1 MFTLAHVTDPHLAPL
16 PSPSPGDLVSK
27 RLIGFLS
34 WHLRRR
40 RIHRPQVLAALMRDV
55 AAQAPE
61 HIAITG
67 DLANISLEAE
77 FTRARAWLETV
88 GPPDRVTV
96 VPGNHDAYVR
106 VPWEKGLGLWAG
118 YMTGD
123 MRIGALPASPASPIA
138 FPFVRQCRNIALIGL
153 STAVP
158 AALHR
163 ASGRLGARQIEA
175 LAGILADLRRRGFC
189 RIVLIHHPPLPG
201 QAVPRKALEDAEAL
215 KAVLEQEGADLVLH
229 GHNHQ
234 HMRAMLASRHGPVPV
249 IGAPSASA
257 IVAQG
262 HKSAAAWYLYRIRR
276 QAGVWRIE
284 VRVRAWDET
293 SGGMV
298 DDSRFTLPD
307 LDLKPSADRARA
319 VISEP

>member
-1 MFTLAHVTDPHLAPL
+1 
-16 PSPSPGDLVSK
+16 
-27 RLIGFLS
+27 
-34 WHLRRR
+34 
-40 RIHRPQVLAALMRDV
+40 MRDV
-55 AAQAPE
+55 AEQAPE
-61 HIAITG
+61 HIAVTG

-77 FTRARAWLETV
+77 FLAGRAWLETV
-88 GPPDRVTV
+88 GAPDRVTL

-106 VPWEKGLGLWAG
+106 VPWEKGLGHWAS

-123 MRIGALPASPASPIA
+123 LRIGTRAGATPSPLA
-138 FPFVRQCRNIALIGL
+138 FPFVRQRRNIALVGL

-175 LAGILADLRRRGFC
+175 LADILAELRRRGFC

-215 KAVLEQEGADLVLH
+215 KAVLEAEGAELVLH
-229 GHNHQ
+229 GHNHR
-234 HMRAMLASRHGPVPV
+234 HMRSVLASRHGPVPV

-257 IVAQG
+257 IAWG

-276 QAGVWRIE
+276 QAGVWRFE
-284 VRVRAWDET
+284 VSVRGWNEAQGAMAEET
-293 SGGMV
+293 
-298 DDSRFTLPD
+298 RFTLPMEE
-307 LDLKPSADRARA
+307 LAQPGGPTFP
-319 VISEP
+319 VMSES